1 MTCGGEVRGA
11 VEGEGWWRGE
21 SGNRGREV
29 LTRNLRNERGLGC
42 RICEIR
48 GGSDLGKNV
57 YEIGGVAP
65 NILRNERGSLLR
77 AITG

>member
-1 MTCGGEVRGA
+1 M
-11 VEGEGWWRGE
+11 
-21 SGNRGREV
+21 
-29 LTRNLRNERGLGC
+29 RNLRNERGLGC

-77 AITG
+77 AITRYTPLHVVYLRLSYTSYTSYTSFVGPPPP